1 MKTISNDFISNDKKK
16 FDWKFGKILA
26 SSLSG
31 FIAGIIVSAL
41 FIITLFDLTFKGNV
55 SGF

>member
-1 MKTISNDFISNDKKK
+1 MKKTSNDFISNDKKK
-16 FDWKFGKILA
+16 FDWKFGNILA

-41 FIITLFDLTFKGNV
+41 FIITLFDITFKGNTPA
-55 SGF
+55 F

>member
-1 MKTISNDFISNDKKK
+1 MKKISNDFVSNDKKSFK
-16 FDWKFGKILA
+16 WRLGKLLA

-41 FIITLFDLTFKGNV
+41 FFLTLFDLTFKGNN
-55 SGF
+55 F